1 MPTKYQRNAE
11 DEPIIASIT
20 AQLESHLHEWFG
32 DNSRFLKREPGIK
45 SYPSSFFLRYTILFP
60 SAPPKNILVKIRRQ
74 PKMHSIV
81 QTMNNPELHINM
93 PVEYNSLK
101 IVYEN
106 KEKLQNGLGA
116 IRPLHYFQPLNAIV
130 MEEHSSVTLGQT
142 IADWRTAMLG
152 SKEGLASLLDAA
164 FKTGQWLYAFHHTI
178 HTPHEV
184 EFSTEGFMTDVND
197 LAGRLEIT
205 SHKTISARFICELF
219 SKEIPRPPYKRVLYS
234 ITHGDMTCENVLYTA
249 DKTIFVIDI
258 KSKPASVY
266 SDLGIILI
274 QPETYITQVL
284 SLGLFIRQN
293 TLKEYQNAILDGYF
307 GNNPVEQES
316 LDLYCALN
324 FLDKWVM
331 YEEVFYKLK
340 GIKRMISIILTPI
353 FRLYFLAHIKKYM
366 TSLR

>member
-1 MPTKYQRNAE
+1 MPTKYQHNAE

-20 AQLESHLHEWFG
+20 AQLESHLGKWFG
-32 DNSRFLKREPGIK
+32 DNSRFLRQEPTIN
-45 SYPSSFFLRYTILFP
+45 SYPSSFFLRYTILP
-60 SAPPKNILVKIRRQ
+60 ISASPQNILVKIRRQ
-74 PKMHSIV
+74 PKMHSIM
-81 QTMNNPELHINM
+81 QTMTNSKLHINM
-93 PVEYNSLK
+93 PVEYDSLEV
-101 IVYEN
+101 VYKN

-130 MEEHSSVTLGQT
+130 MEERFSVTLGQM
-142 IADWRTAMLG
+142 IADWRTAIFW

-178 HTPHEV
+178 HTSREV
-184 EFSTEGFMTDVND
+184 EFSTEEFMTDVND

-205 SHKTISARFICELF
+205 SRNKISARFICELF
-219 SKEIPRPPYKRVLYS
+219 SKVISHPPYKRVPYS
-234 ITHGDMTCENVLYTA
+234 ITHGDMTCDNVLYTT
-249 DKTIFVIDI
+249 DKVVFVVDI

-274 QPETYITQVL
+274 HPETYKTQVL

-293 TLKEYQNAILDGYF
+293 TLKDYRNAILDGYF
-307 GNNPVEQES
+307 GNNPVERD
-316 LDLYCALN
+316 LLNLYCAFN

-340 GIKRMISIILTPI
+340 GIKRMISMILAPI
-353 FRLYFLAHIKKYM
+353 FRLYFVARIKKYM